1 MSSITNP
8 SIDEVVRDTRAR
20 NLLKKYGYLTY
31 NDLKVLTHEDIKK
44 MDGLGGVCGHR
55 AFDQIQEY
63 RKVLY
68 LELVELTKDAAD
80 KVGVQKVIETIEALI
95 AD

>member
-1 MSSITNP
+1 MTNP
-8 SIDEVVRDTRAR
+8 SIDEVVRDTRAC

-31 NDLKVLTHEDIKK
+31 NDLKNLTYEDIKI
-44 MDGLGGVCGHR
+44 MDGLGGVCGAR
-55 AFDQIQEY
+55 AYEQIQEY

-80 KVGVQKVIETIEALI
+80 KVGVQKVIETIEALLV
-95 AD
+95 D